1 MLRRHVR
8 EQRAQIPLRARRGPR
23 QVGGGELVDQL
34 DGRADDLGVEG
45 DQISMHALII
55 YMRLRFGKGRRMPD
69 VAESERADLGA
80 MVMRLGRRLLA
91 MEQPILERHG
101 VTMWAYVVLTALRDG
116 PARAQASLAAAI
128 NADKTRL
135 IPVLDD
141 LQKRGLIEREPD
153 PADRR
158 VRLLGLTPEGRRLQ
172 EAVQS
177 EIRSAEEIMLSKI
190 KDQAA
195 FVRALSELS
204 A

>member
-1 MLRRHVR
+1 
-8 EQRAQIPLRARRGPR
+8 
-23 QVGGGELVDQL
+23 
-34 DGRADDLGVEG
+34 
-45 DQISMHALII
+45 
-55 YMRLRFGKGRRMPD
+55 MPD
-69 VAESERADLGA
+69 VAENERPDLGA

-141 LQKRGLIEREPD
+141 LQRRGLIERDPD

-172 EAVQS
+172 QAVQA
-177 EIRSAEEIMLSKI
+177 EIRKAEEIMLSKI

-195 FVRALSELS
+195 FVRALNELS

>member
-1 MLRRHVR
+1 
-8 EQRAQIPLRARRGPR
+8 
-23 QVGGGELVDQL
+23 
-34 DGRADDLGVEG
+34 
-45 DQISMHALII
+45 
-55 YMRLRFGKGRRMPD
+55 MPD

-116 PARAQASLAAAI
+116 PARAQAALAAAI

-172 EAVQS
+172 QAVQA

-195 FVRALSELS
+195 FVRALGELS

>member
-1 MLRRHVR
+1 M
-8 EQRAQIPLRARRGPR
+8 
-23 QVGGGELVDQL
+23 
-34 DGRADDLGVEG
+34 
-45 DQISMHALII
+45 
-55 YMRLRFGKGRRMPD
+55 
-69 VAESERADLGA
+69 AETERADLGA
-80 MVMRLGRRLLA
+80 MVLRLGRRLLA

-101 VTMWAYVVLTALRDG
+101 VTMWGYIVLTALRDG

-141 LQKRGLIEREPD
+141 LQRRGLIEREPD

-172 EAVQS
+172 QAVQA
-177 EIRSAEEIMLSKI
+177 EIREGEEVILAKI
-190 KDQAA
+190 KDRAA
-195 FVRALSELS
+195 FVRALGELS

>member
-1 MLRRHVR
+1 M
-8 EQRAQIPLRARRGPR
+8 
-23 QVGGGELVDQL
+23 
-34 DGRADDLGVEG
+34 
-45 DQISMHALII
+45 
-55 YMRLRFGKGRRMPD
+55 
-69 VAESERADLGA
+69 AETERADLGA
-80 MVMRLGRRLLA
+80 MVLRLGRRLLA

-141 LQKRGLIEREPD
+141 LQRRGLIEREPD

-172 EAVQS
+172 QAVQA
-177 EIRSAEEIMLSKI
+177 EIRKGEEVILAKI

-195 FVRALSELS
+195 FVRALGELS

>member
-1 MLRRHVR
+1 M
-8 EQRAQIPLRARRGPR
+8 
-23 QVGGGELVDQL
+23 
-34 DGRADDLGVEG
+34 
-45 DQISMHALII
+45 
-55 YMRLRFGKGRRMPD
+55 
-69 VAESERADLGA
+69 AETERADLGA
-80 MVMRLGRRLLA
+80 MVLRLGRRLLA
-91 MEQPILERHG
+91 MEQPILEAHG
-101 VTMWAYVVLTALRDG
+101 VTMWAYIVLTALRDG

-172 EAVQS
+172 QAVQA
-177 EIRSAEEIMLSKI
+177 EIREGEEILLAKI

-195 FVRALSELS
+195 FVRALGELS

>member
-1 MLRRHVR
+1 M
-8 EQRAQIPLRARRGPR
+8 
-23 QVGGGELVDQL
+23 
-34 DGRADDLGVEG
+34 
-45 DQISMHALII
+45 
-55 YMRLRFGKGRRMPD
+55 
-69 VAESERADLGA
+69 AESERADLGA

-116 PARAQASLAAAI
+116 PARAQAALAAAI

-172 EAVQS
+172 QAVQA

-190 KDQAA
+190 KDRAA
-195 FVRALSELS
+195 FVRALGELS

>member
-1 MLRRHVR
+1 
-8 EQRAQIPLRARRGPR
+8 
-23 QVGGGELVDQL
+23 
-34 DGRADDLGVEG
+34 
-45 DQISMHALII
+45 
-55 YMRLRFGKGRRMPD
+55 MPD

-116 PARAQASLAAAI
+116 PARAQAALAAAI

-172 EAVQS
+172 QAVQA

-190 KDQAA
+190 KDRAA
-195 FVRALSELS
+195 FVRALGELS

>member
-1 MLRRHVR
+1 M
-8 EQRAQIPLRARRGPR
+8 
-23 QVGGGELVDQL
+23 
-34 DGRADDLGVEG
+34 
-45 DQISMHALII
+45 
-55 YMRLRFGKGRRMPD
+55 
-69 VAESERADLGA
+69 AESERADLGA

-116 PARAQASLAAAI
+116 PARAQAALAAAI

-172 EAVQS
+172 QAVQA

-195 FVRALSELS
+195 FVRALGELS